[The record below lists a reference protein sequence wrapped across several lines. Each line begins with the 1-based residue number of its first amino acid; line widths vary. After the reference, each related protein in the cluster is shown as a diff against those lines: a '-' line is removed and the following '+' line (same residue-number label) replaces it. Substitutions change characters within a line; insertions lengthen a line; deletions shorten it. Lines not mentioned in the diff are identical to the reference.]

1 MADQN
6 INPVGCLGRV
16 LTILGAL
23 WLGFLVLG
31 GIGVLSNVGI
41 SEGFFAGA
49 FGSAIPG
56 VLLLWAGRA
65 LRRRARTMETQIEP
79 VAPAPVLGPTEKRVP
94 TIRVES
100 SHTDTP
106 PTFPG
111 SAPIPT
117 TPPPAKQVPK
127 TAQPVPS
134 SKETPTVESFDLPP
148 PLEVPEPKTSRQLI
162 DEARKK
168 WGRPRT

>member
-6 INPVGCLGRV
+6 INAVGCLGRA
-16 LTILGAL
+16 LTILGTL

-56 VLLLWAGRA
+56 VLLLWAGRS
-65 LRRRARTMETQIEP
+65 LRRRARTMEPQIEP
-79 VAPAPVLGPTEKRVP
+79 APPASVPGPTEKRVP
-94 TIRVES
+94 TIRIES
-100 SHTDTP
+100 SQTETP
-106 PTFPG
+106 P
-111 SAPIPT
+111 SPIPLPPSQVRT
-117 TPPPAKQVPK
+117 APKPVPPA
-127 TAQPVPS
+127 PS
-134 SKETPTVESFDLPP
+134 PNEPLPNDLIDLPP
-148 PLEVPEPKTSRQLI
+148 PLVPPEPKTSRQLI

-168 WGRPRT
+168 WSRPR

>member
-1 MADQN
+1 LVADQN

-16 LTILGAL
+16 LTVLGTL
-23 WLGFLVLG
+23 WLGFIILG
-31 GIGVLSNVGI
+31 GIGVLSDVGV

-79 VAPAPVLGPTEKRVP
+79 VTPTPVPGPTEKRVP
-94 TIRVES
+94 TMRVEHLEVEALPS
-100 SHTDTP
+100 P
-106 PTFPG
+106 PPVKPAPKPVSTFP
-111 SAPIPT
+111 IPKE
-117 TPPPAKQVPK
+117 PPPDDVI
-127 TAQPVPS
+127 
-134 SKETPTVESFDLPP
+134 DLPP
-148 PLEVPEPKTSRQLI
+148 PLIPPEPKTSRQLI

>member
-1 MADQN
+1 VADQN

-16 LTILGAL
+16 LTVLGTL
-23 WLGFLVLG
+23 WLGFIILG
-31 GIGVLSNVGI
+31 GIGVLSDVGV

-65 LRRRARTMETQIEP
+65 LRRRARTMEPQTEP
-79 VAPAPVLGPTEKRVP
+79 VAPAPVPGPTEKRVP
-94 TIRVES
+94 TMRVEPLEVEG
-100 SHTDTP
+100 P
-106 PTFPG
+106 PPPPPVKPVPKPVSTFP
-111 SAPIPT
+111 IPKD
-117 TPPPAKQVPK
+117 PPP
-127 TAQPVPS
+127 
-134 SKETPTVESFDLPP
+134 EDLIDLPP
-148 PLEVPEPKTSRQLI
+148 PLIPPEPKTSRQLI

>member
-1 MADQN
+1 LVADQN
-6 INPVGCLGRV
+6 INAVGCLGRV
-16 LTILGAL
+16 LTILGTL

-65 LRRRARTMETQIEP
+65 LRRRARTMETQIDP
-79 VAPAPVLGPTEKRVP
+79 VAPAPMPGPTEKRVP
-94 TIRVES
+94 TIRIES
-100 SHTDTP
+100 SQTEMPLP
-106 PTFPG
+106 P
-111 SAPIPT
+111 IQ
-117 TPPPAKQVPK
+117 PPPPPVRPAPK
-127 TAQPVPS
+127 PVPPAQS
-134 SKETPTVESFDLPP
+134 PQQPLPILDDLPP
-148 PLEVPEPKTSRQLI
+148 PLVPPEPKTSRQLV

-168 WGRPRT
+168 WGRPRS

>member
-6 INPVGCLGRV
+6 VNPVGCLGRV
-16 LTILGAL
+16 LTILGTL

-31 GIGVLSNVGI
+31 GIGVLSDVGI

-79 VAPAPVLGPTEKRVP
+79 ATPAPVPGPTDKRVP
-94 TIRVES
+94 TIRIES
-100 SHTDTP
+100 MHTETP
-106 PTFPG
+106 PAPSPAPPIITKPAPKPASSPTET
-111 SAPIPT
+111 SA
-117 TPPPAKQVPK
+117 VE
-127 TAQPVPS
+127 PV
-134 SKETPTVESFDLPP
+134 DLPP
-148 PLEVPEPKTSRQLI
+148 PLVPPEPKTSRQLI

-168 WGRPRT
+168 WGRPG

>member
-1 MADQN
+1 VADQN

-16 LTILGAL
+16 LTVLGTL
-23 WLGFLVLG
+23 WLGFIILG
-31 GIGVLSNVGI
+31 GIGVLSDVGV

-65 LRRRARTMETQIEP
+65 LRRRARTMEPQTEP
-79 VAPAPVLGPTEKRVP
+79 VAPAPVPGPTEKRVP
-94 TIRVES
+94 TMRVEPLEVEG
-100 SHTDTP
+100 P
-106 PTFPG
+106 PPPLPVKPVPKPVSTFP
-111 SAPIPT
+111 IPKD
-117 TPPPAKQVPK
+117 PPP
-127 TAQPVPS
+127 
-134 SKETPTVESFDLPP
+134 EDLIDLPP
-148 PLEVPEPKTSRQLI
+148 PLIPPEPKTSRQLI

>member
-6 INPVGCLGRV
+6 INAVGCLGRT
-16 LTILGAL
+16 LTILGTL

-65 LRRRARTMETQIEP
+65 LRRRARAMEAQTEP
-79 VAPAPVLGPTEKRVP
+79 VWPLSEPEPTEKRVP
-94 TIRVES
+94 SIRVES
-100 SHTDTP
+100 SQTEPPPPPIP
-106 PTFPG
+106 PTP
-111 SAPIPT
+111 SPIKPVPKPVT
-117 TPPPAKQVPK
+117 SPQEIPPADL
-127 TAQPVPS
+127 
-134 SKETPTVESFDLPP
+134 FDLPP
-148 PLEVPEPKTSRQLI
+148 PLEALEPKTSRQLI

>member
-1 MADQN
+1 VADQN

-16 LTILGAL
+16 LTVLGTL
-23 WLGFLVLG
+23 WLGFIILG
-31 GIGVLSNVGI
+31 GIGVLSDVGV

-79 VAPAPVLGPTEKRVP
+79 VAPAPVPGPTEKRVP
-94 TIRVES
+94 TIRVETS
-100 SHTDTP
+100 P
-106 PTFPG
+106 VE
-111 SAPIPT
+111 
-117 TPPPAKQVPK
+117 TPPPPPVKPAPK
-127 TAQPVPS
+127 PVSTFPIP
-134 SKETPTVESFDLPP
+134 KEPPQEDLIDLPP
-148 PLEVPEPKTSRQLI
+148 PLIPPEPKTSRQLI

>member
-1 MADQN
+1 VADQN

-16 LTILGAL
+16 LTILGTL

-31 GIGVLSNVGI
+31 GIGILSDVGI

-56 VLLLWAGRA
+56 VLFLWAGRA
-65 LRRRARTMETQIEP
+65 LRRRARTMQTQIEP
-79 VAPAPVLGPTEKRVP
+79 VAPPPMPPPAPSERRVP
-94 TIRVES
+94 TMRVES
-100 SHTDTP
+100 SQVESPPAPPP
-106 PTFPG
+106 PTPVRT
-111 SAPIPT
+111 APK
-117 TPPPAKQVPK
+117 PA
-127 TAQPVPS
+127 PS
-134 SKETPTVESFDLPP
+134 PNETPSLEPIDLPP
-148 PLEVPEPKTSRQLI
+148 PLIPPEPKTSRQLI